1 MDVESKEIDIFV
13 VKQKFFLSLEV
24 MFFFMKSFFLML
36 FLNLVDYNGELF
48 SGEGFKMYLRKVI
61 FNKWKL
67 GMEDNFVED
76 NLIVKKVLMMGN
88 KELFEIDCLKD
99 IIFNNSK
106 VEFVKRLNKKFVN
119 LYLEEKIV

>member
-1 MDVESKEIDIFV
+1 
-13 VKQKFFLSLEV
+13 
-24 MFFFMKSFFLML
+24 MKSFFLML

-61 FNKWKL
+61 FNEWKL